1 MVKFSG
7 GVAHYL
13 TRRYTTKL
21 PLIKEMLLSIFIIE
35 KTEINVMNNIINNFF
50 DEVDFNSF
58 ANCGVGK
65 DDCVG
70 CLSDNYFEATEINYD
85 CENKRKLYVV
95 RYLPVHVKEVQ
106 SALSLISTKR
116 ANELLGKRV
125 LNVICLGGG
134 PGTDSAA
141 FNKWLVSQRL
151 FDKKS
156 LTRVNVVRVDRCEEW
171 NEISPRI
178 INHAFPDDLVVKYT
192 KSNHDLTKHN
202 LNTSIKADLVIA
214 SYLLSEI
221 SLEDIP
227 KVAENI
233 KNNIT
238 DKATIVIND
247 RNQEE
252 VRQRIEKLYELLGCE
267 FELDS
272 TQFHCGISIDNA
284 IVENAKPKLLTKS
297 IRYAGEL

>member
-1 MVKFSG
+1 
-7 GVAHYL
+7 
-13 TRRYTTKL
+13 
-21 PLIKEMLLSIFIIE
+21 
-35 KTEINVMNNIINNFF
+35 MNNIINIFF
-50 DEVDFNSF
+50 NEVDFNSF

-106 SALSLISTKR
+106 SALDLISSTR
-116 ANELLGKRV
+116 TNELLGKRV
-125 LNVICLGGG
+125 LNVLCLGGG

-141 FNKWLVSQRL
+141 FNKWLVSKRL

-156 LTRVNVVRVDRCEEW
+156 LTKVNVVRVDRCEEW
-171 NEISPRI
+171 NAISPRI
-178 INHAFPDDLVVKYT
+178 IKHAFPDDLDVNYKR
-192 KSNHDLTKHN
+192 SNNDLTKNN
-202 LNTSIKADLVIA
+202 LNAGIKADLVIA

-227 KVAENI
+227 KVADNI
-233 KNNIT
+233 MKNIT

-247 RNQEE
+247 RNQAE
-252 VRQRIEKLYELLGCE
+252 VKQRIEKLYDILGCK
-267 FELDS
+267 FVQDG
-272 TQFHCGISIDNA
+272 TQIHCGISIDNN
-284 IVENAKPKLLTKS
+284 IVENAKPKLMTKS

>member
-1 MVKFSG
+1 
-7 GVAHYL
+7 
-13 TRRYTTKL
+13 
-21 PLIKEMLLSIFIIE
+21 
-35 KTEINVMNNIINNFF
+35 MNNIINNFF